1 MKKAL
6 IRSQGSLINQSKL
19 IVDYKPLE
27 SYCPELIPENKKRI
41 VIYVWDC
48 RIQKAKKHYLAIFLD
63 STIESMINTRNLI
76 SAGVKKQPT
85 CIEKKSEVR
94 TNKNYRNS
102 IKRPSRIRTND
113 RLI

>member
-6 IRSQGSLINQSKL
+6 IRSQGSLIKQSKL

-48 RIQKAKKHYLAIFLD
+48 RIQKAKNHKLSWFLD
-63 STIESMINTRNLI
+63 STIESMIHIRNRI
-76 SAGVKKQPT
+76 SAGG
-85 CIEKKSEVR
+85 EK
-94 TNKNYRNS
+94 
-102 IKRPSRIRTND
+102 
-113 RLI
+113 

>member
-27 SYCPELIPENKKRI
+27 SYCPDLIPENKTRI

-48 RIQKAKKHYLAIFLD
+48 RIQKAKKHKLSWFLD
-63 STIESMINTRNLI
+63 STIESMIHIRNRI
-76 SAGVKKQPT
+76 SAGGKK
-85 CIEKKSEVR
+85 
-94 TNKNYRNS
+94 
-102 IKRPSRIRTND
+102 
-113 RLI
+113 

>member
-27 SYCPELIPENKKRI
+27 SYCPELIPQNKTRI

-48 RIQKAKKHYLAIFLD
+48 RIQKAKKHKLSWFLD
-63 STIESMINTRNLI
+63 STIESMISVRNNI
-76 SAGVKKQPT
+76 SSGGTK
-85 CIEKKSEVR
+85 
-94 TNKNYRNS
+94 
-102 IKRPSRIRTND
+102 
-113 RLI
+113 